1 MNAWRAYWLLP
12 QQPLDD
18 WRRELFAGRARP
30 TVFVEVFGLRSA
42 PQWYAV
48 APRDDA
54 IAFPEC
60 FILRNHVGNVR
71 LARFTVRSANRAPHI
86 ALAMHGA
93 RALRSRVDGVT
104 LSATESA
111 WSLSLYGMQDRM
123 LQLEI
128 ESEPNEI
135 FAITVQEH
143 IPGLPRHLLPAD
155 RQGVAPQV
163 GTTMSTD
170 ILRFY

>member
-1 MNAWRAYWLLP
+1 
-12 QQPLDD
+12 
-18 WRRELFAGRARP
+18 
-30 TVFVEVFGLRSA
+30 
-42 PQWYAV
+42 
-48 APRDDA
+48 
-54 IAFPEC
+54 
-60 FILRNHVGNVR
+60 
-71 LARFTVRSANRAPHI
+71 
-86 ALAMHGA
+86 MHGA

-111 WSLSLYGMQDRM
+111 WSLSLYGMQDRV

-163 GTTMSTD
+163 GTTM
-170 ILRFY
+170 